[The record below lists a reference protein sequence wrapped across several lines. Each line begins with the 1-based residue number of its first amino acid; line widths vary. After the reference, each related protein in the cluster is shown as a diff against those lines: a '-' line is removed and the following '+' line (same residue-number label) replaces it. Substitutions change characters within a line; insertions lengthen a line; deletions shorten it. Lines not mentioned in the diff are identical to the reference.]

1 MRFVRIVQVVVL
13 PSLSAWLGC
22 NTIIGLELGEPEE
35 LGNVGGAGAS
45 SSGQSTGGP
54 GGTGGASTASGGA
67 GGAPTTT
74 VSVTSTGTGG
84 GGGMPTTCPVFLPTS
99 PWNTDISNA
108 PVDARSDDYIT
119 FIGTGTPLH
128 PDFGPSNG
136 IPYVNVDST
145 VPKIPVSFQ
154 YSNESDVGPYPI
166 PANPPVVEDGY
177 ILMVHEEE
185 CVLYELIGWQISP
198 PDDAA
203 AGAIWDLKINATRPA
218 GWISADSAGLP
229 IYPGL
234 VRYEEAIVAGEIKHA
249 LRFSTSPTQHAYVA
263 PANHSV
269 GGNVDPNA
277 PPMGL
282 RLRLRP
288 GVTIAGATPE
298 VQAIVTALKKYGMF
312 LASNGGDLY
321 LSGAPHP
328 SWNQANIQALSQ
340 LQGGDF
346 EAIETGP
353 LTTLN

>member
-1 MRFVRIVQVVVL
+1 MRHLSVSVLVSVVVVGACAL
-13 PSLSAWLGC
+13 DRAGPSGSEAQ
-22 NTIIGLELGEPEE
+22 
-35 LGNVGGAGAS
+35 GGAAATS
-45 SSGQSTGGP
+45 VQSAGGGPAGPGGGGP
-54 GGTGGASTASGGA
+54 GGAGPGGAGPGGA
-67 GGAPTTT
+67 GG
-74 VSVTSTGTGG
+74 VTSSGTGG

-108 PVDARSDDYIT
+108 PVDALSNDYIT
-119 FIGTGTPLH
+119 FIGADTPLH

-166 PANPPVVEDGY
+166 PANPPVVENGY

-185 CVLYELIGWQISP
+185 CVLYEIIGWQISP

-203 AGAIWDLKINATRPA
+203 AGAIWDLTINATRPA
-218 GWISADSAGLP
+218 GWTSADSAGLP

-234 VRYEEAIVAGEIKHA
+234 VRYEEAVVAGEIKHA

-269 GGNVDPNA
+269 GNMDPNA

-288 GVTIAGATPE
+288 GVTIAGAPE

-340 LQGGDF
+340 LQGSDF
-346 EAIETGP
+346 EAIVTGP
-353 LTTLN
+353 LTTPN